1 MRVRTVPSCGCWKRL
16 NEDFIQP
23 ARLVN
28 AMKGQFRRGCAVVQ
42 PGRSWA
48 QGIGVYLTESDEF
61 FLSIQE
67 AAKEIGVVPATI
79 RNWERQGIL
88 TSKRA
93 ENGYRIFDHEDMTR
107 LRSLVQF
114 SKKNKMSILAAYRVL
129 RGSQS
134 LAEGPELPPP
144 RQNVASS
151 ALKSEKWKK
160 CRLER
165 GFVLEDVA
173 RAINISPS
181 YLYKIENEQT
191 NVSLD
196 ILQRLAD
203 FYGENLLYYIADSKT
218 EKHFVKKGTG
228 EPIDIGLEGV
238 SVKALIALSKI
249 NLSAMLYTVA
259 PHSGRFHTQSHHG
272 EEFLYILSGK
282 IHFTLANTK
291 FVLSAGDSFSFHS
304 REPHIW
310 FNHEKKEARIL
321 WVYVPIIGDAPQHP
335 DVT

>member
-1 MRVRTVPSCGCWKRL
+1 M
-16 NEDFIQP
+16 N
-23 ARLVN
+23 
-28 AMKGQFRRGCAVVQ
+28 
-42 PGRSWA
+42 
-48 QGIGVYLTESDEF
+48 
-61 FLSIQE
+61 IQE

-88 TSKRA
+88 ISKRA
-93 ENGYRIFDHEDMTR
+93 ENGYRIFDPQDMTR
-107 LRSLVQF
+107 LRSLVRF
-114 SKKNKMSILAAYRVL
+114 SKQNKMSIHAAYRVL
-129 RGSQS
+129 KGRTVEPLEPSPMKHI
-134 LAEGPELPPP
+134 APT
-144 RQNVASS
+144 

-173 RAINISPS
+173 RGINISPS

-218 EKHFVKKGTG
+218 EKHFVKKSAAETN
-228 EPIDIGLEGV
+228 DIGHEGV
-238 SVKALIALSKI
+238 SVNALIALSKI

-259 PHSGRFHTQSHHG
+259 PNSGRTHTQSHHG

-291 FVLSAGDSFSFHS
+291 YVLSTGDSFSFHS
-304 REPHIW
+304 QDPHIW

-321 WVYVPIIGDAPQHP
+321 WVYVPIIGDPPQHP
-335 DVT
+335 RAAGGDESKG

>member
-1 MRVRTVPSCGCWKRL
+1 M
-16 NEDFIQP
+16 
-23 ARLVN
+23 
-28 AMKGQFRRGCAVVQ
+28 
-42 PGRSWA
+42 
-48 QGIGVYLTESDEF
+48 YLTESDEI

-88 TSKRA
+88 ISKRA
-93 ENGYRIFDHEDMTR
+93 ENGYRIFDHQDVTR

-114 SKKNKMSILAAYRVL
+114 SKKNKMSIHAAYRIL
-129 RGSQS
+129 KGSNT
-134 LAEGPELPPP
+134 LDEAPEPLP
-144 RQNVASS
+144 QEKIAST

-173 RAINISPS
+173 RGINISPS

-218 EKHFVKKGTG
+218 EKHFVKKGAG
-228 EPIDIGLEGV
+228 ETIDIGLEGV
-238 SVKALIALSKI
+238 LVKALIALSKI
-249 NLSAMLYTVA
+249 NLSAMLYTVV
-259 PHSGRFHTQSHHG
+259 PNSGRTHTQSHHG

-291 FVLSAGDSFSFHS
+291 YILSAGDSFSFHS
-304 REPHIW
+304 QDPHIW

-321 WVYVPIIGDAPQHP
+321 WVYVPIVGDPPRHP
-335 DVT
+335 EVP

>member
-1 MRVRTVPSCGCWKRL
+1 
-16 NEDFIQP
+16 
-23 ARLVN
+23 
-28 AMKGQFRRGCAVVQ
+28 
-42 PGRSWA
+42 
-48 QGIGVYLTESDEF
+48 VYLAESDEI

-67 AAKEIGVVPATI
+67 AAREIGVVPATI

-88 TSKRA
+88 MPKRA
-93 ENGYRIFDHEDMTR
+93 ENGYRIFDHQDMTR

-114 SKKNKMSILAAYRVL
+114 SKKNKMSVLAAYGVL
-129 RGSQS
+129 KSRNT
-134 LAEGPELPPP
+134 LDAPFPEPPSGK
-144 RQNVASS
+144 NIASS

-173 RAINISPS
+173 RTINISPS

-203 FYGENLLYYIADSKT
+203 FYGENLLYYIAESQT
-218 EKHFVKKGTG
+218 EKHFVKKGT
-228 EPIDIGLEGV
+228 EETIDIGLEGV
-238 SVKALIALSKI
+238 LVKALICLSKI
-249 NLSAMLYTVA
+249 NLSVMLYTVA
-259 PHSGRFHTQSHHG
+259 PNSGRTHAHSHHG
-272 EEFLYILSGK
+272 EEFLYILSGR

-291 FVLSAGDSFSFHS
+291 YVLSAGDSFSFHS
-304 REPHIW
+304 QDPHIW

-321 WVYVPIIGDAPQHP
+321 WVYVPVIGDPPRHP
-335 DVT
+335 

>member
-1 MRVRTVPSCGCWKRL
+1 V
-16 NEDFIQP
+16 
-23 ARLVN
+23 
-28 AMKGQFRRGCAVVQ
+28 
-42 PGRSWA
+42 
-48 QGIGVYLTESDEF
+48 VYLTESDEF

-88 TSKRA
+88 MSKRA
-93 ENGYRIFDHEDMTR
+93 ENGYRVFDHKDMMR
-107 LRSLVQF
+107 LRSLVRF
-114 SKKNKMSILAAYRVL
+114 AKEHKMSILAAYRVL
-129 RGSQS
+129 RERQS
-134 LAEGPELPPP
+134 PAAPPEPPLG
-144 RQNVASS
+144 NIASS

-165 GFVLEDVA
+165 GFVLDDVA

-181 YLYKIENEQT
+181 YLYKIENEKT
-191 NVSLD
+191 NISLD

-218 EKHFVKKGTG
+218 EKHFVKRGAG
-228 EPIDIGLEGV
+228 EPIDIGMEGV

-249 NLSAMLYTVA
+249 NLSVMLYTVA
-259 PHSGRFHTQSHHG
+259 PNSGRTHAQSHHG

-291 FVLSAGDSFSFHS
+291 YVLSAGDSFSFHS
-304 REPHIW
+304 QDSHIW

-321 WVYVPIIGDAPQHP
+321 WVYVPIIGESSRHP
-335 DVT
+335 GGTVV

>member
-1 MRVRTVPSCGCWKRL
+1 M
-16 NEDFIQP
+16 
-23 ARLVN
+23 
-28 AMKGQFRRGCAVVQ
+28 
-42 PGRSWA
+42 
-48 QGIGVYLTESDEF
+48 
-61 FLSIQE
+61 
-67 AAKEIGVVPATI
+67 VPATI

-88 TSKRA
+88 ISKRA
-93 ENGYRIFDHEDMTR
+93 ENGYRIFDHQDMTR

-114 SKKNKMSILAAYRVL
+114 SKKNKMSIHAAHRVL
-129 RGSQS
+129 KGSAVDEA
-134 LAEGPELPPP
+134 LEPPP
-144 RQNVASS
+144 RENIAST

-165 GFVLEDVA
+165 GFALEDVA
-173 RAINISPS
+173 RAINISSS

-203 FYGENLLYYIADSKT
+203 FYGENLLYYIAESKT
-218 EKHFVKKGTG
+218 EKHFVKKEAG

-259 PHSGRFHTQSHHG
+259 PNSGRTHPQSHHG

-291 FVLSAGDSFSFHS
+291 YLLSAGDSFSFHS
-304 REPHIW
+304 QDPHIW
-310 FNHEKKEARIL
+310 FNREKKEARIL
-321 WVYVPIIGDAPQHP
+321 WVYVPVSGDPPRHPEAP
-335 DVT
+335 